1 MPVQADTYLES
12 FTRFMFPDI
21 KTEHNNFK
29 AVSST
34 HRPIYPLNFLLNF
47 LHGLMLKTAGDIQIL
62 GHFLL
67 HFVLDYLKVLLTAEI
82 TQVQLFTLL
91 VFVIPLTE
99 LNIYRLVLYFMF
111 ILIKLSNEHLLLN

>member
-21 KTEHNNFK
+21 KTEHNIFK

-34 HRPIYPLNFLLNF
+34 HRPIYPLNFL
-47 LHGLMLKTAGDIQIL
+47 HGLMLKTADIQIF
-62 GHFLL
+62 GHFLV

-82 TQVQLFTLL
+82 TQVQIFTLS
-91 VFVIPLTE
+91 VFVIRLTE
-99 LNIYRLVLYFMF
+99 INIYCLVLYFMF
-111 ILIKLSNEHLLLN
+111 ILIKVSNEHLLLN